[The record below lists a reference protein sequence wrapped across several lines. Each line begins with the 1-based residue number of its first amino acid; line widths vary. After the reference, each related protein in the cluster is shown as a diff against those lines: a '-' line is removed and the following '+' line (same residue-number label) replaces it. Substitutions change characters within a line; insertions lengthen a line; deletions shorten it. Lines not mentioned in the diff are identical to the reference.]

1 MGTMRT
7 STTEA
12 SRRPPGADGERV
24 RRVLVSTALIG
35 SAALTGLA
43 VVWLF
48 VPELDPHRSGDL
60 ESLGSVVFGPTAS
73 AVSTAAIG
81 LAGVA
86 LAAALTRRGTHSRRW
101 AALGAA
107 GLSTLIAVVLGSLTT
122 AVLAGYLF
130 GMASVVAGIVT
141 IGVMLVRSP
150 RLGVVLLA
158 GLLGLAAI
166 AFWGAGI
173 TLAAAWSL
181 ATSFIGALAAAWQL
195 LASATVILVTT
206 LAWAAIAIIA
216 IRVGPTGRA
225 IETWLVRHRVALT
238 VLAAIGPLPYAF
250 ARLSWLSPWPLF
262 IPPQSEYAPVMLAT
276 GLMLGAG
283 AFAASLLTLGLILPW
298 GRTFPAWMPR
308 VGGRPVPVATAAVPG
323 SIASAV
329 LCLSAVPMFVTVVG
343 DAAAPADA
351 VMLALVL
358 PFWFW
363 GPMLGLAVWAY
374 VAWRSREA
382 TLTVTASAQRS

>member
-7 STTEA
+7 STTAA
-12 SRRPPGADGERV
+12 SRRPPGRGGERL
-24 RRVLVSTALIG
+24 RRVLVTTALIG

-43 VVWLF
+43 LVWLF

-60 ESLGSVVFGPTAS
+60 ESLGSVVFGSTPTA
-73 AVSTAAIG
+73 VITVAIG

-86 LAAALTRRGTHSRRW
+86 LAAALTRRGAHSRRW

-107 GLSTLIAVVLGSLTT
+107 GLSALIAVVLGSMTT

-150 RLGVVLLA
+150 RLGAVLLA

-173 TLAAAWSL
+173 TLAATWSL

-195 LASATVILVTT
+195 LASAAVILVTT

-225 IETWLVRHRVALT
+225 IEAWLVRHRVALT

-250 ARLSWLSPWPLF
+250 ARLSWLTPWPLF

-308 VGGRPVPVATAAVPG
+308 VGGRPVPVAAAAVPG

-351 VMLALVL
+351 ILLALVL

-382 TLTVTASAQRS
+382 TLTATASADPS

>member
-12 SRRPPGADGERV
+12 SRRPPGPDGERV

-250 ARLSWLSPWPLF
+250 ARLSWL
-262 IPPQSEYAPVMLAT
+262 T
-276 GLMLGAG
+276 
-283 AFAASLLTLGLILPW
+283 
-298 GRTFPAWMPR
+298 
-308 VGGRPVPVATAAVPG
+308 PVAAVHPAAVRVRTRDARDRPHARGGSLRGEPAHARSDPAVGPHLPG
-323 SIASAV
+323 VDATRRGSTGSR
-329 LCLSAVPMFVTVVG
+329 G
-343 DAAAPADA
+343 DGSRAGFDRQRRALPLGRAD
-351 VMLALVL
+351 VRD
-358 PFWFW
+358 
-363 GPMLGLAVWAY
+363 G
-374 VAWRSREA
+374 RR
-382 TLTVTASAQRS
+382 

>member
-1 MGTMRT
+1 MGTMHT
-7 STTEA
+7 STTGT
-12 SRRPPGADGERV
+12 SLRPPDRGGERL
-24 RRVLVSTALIG
+24 RRVLVITALIG

-43 VVWLF
+43 LVWLF
-48 VPELDPHRSGDL
+48 VPELDPHPSGDL
-60 ESLGSVVFGPTAS
+60 ESLGSVVFGSTAT
-73 AVSTAAIG
+73 AVITAAIG
-81 LAGVA
+81 LTGVVF
-86 LAAALTRRGTHSRRW
+86 AATLTRRGAHSRRW

-107 GLSTLIAVVLGSLTT
+107 GLSVLIAVVLGSMTT

-130 GMASVVAGIVT
+130 GMASVVAGFVT
-141 IGVMLVRSP
+141 VGVMLVRSP
-150 RLGVVLLA
+150 RLGAVLLA
-158 GLLGLAAI
+158 GLLGLVAI

-173 TLAAAWSL
+173 TLAATWSL
-181 ATSFIGALAAAWQL
+181 ATSFVGALAAAWPL
-195 LASATVILVTT
+195 LASALVILVTT
-206 LAWAAIAIIA
+206 LAWAAIAISA

-225 IETWLVRHRVALT
+225 IEAWLVRHRIALT

-250 ARLSWLSPWPLF
+250 ARLSWLTPWPLF
-262 IPPQSEYAPVMLAT
+262 SPPQAEYAPVMLAT

-308 VGGRPVPVATAAVPG
+308 VGGRPVPVPAAAVPG

-351 VMLALVL
+351 VLIALVL

-382 TLTVTASAQRS
+382 TLSMAARP

>member
-7 STTEA
+7 STTET
-12 SRRPPGADGERV
+12 SRRPPSRGGERL
-24 RRVLVSTALIG
+24 RRVLVTTALIG

-43 VVWLF
+43 LVWLF
-48 VPELDPHRSGDL
+48 VPELDPHPSGDL
-60 ESLGSVVFGPTAS
+60 ESLGSVVFGPTAT
-73 AVSTAAIG
+73 AVVTAAIG

-86 LAAALTRRGTHSRRW
+86 IAAALTRRGAHARRW
-101 AALGAA
+101 AAVGAA
-107 GLSTLIAVVLGSLTT
+107 GISVLIAVVLGSMTT

-130 GMASVVAGIVT
+130 GMASVLAGIVT
-141 IGVMLVRSP
+141 VGVMLVRSP
-150 RLGVVLLA
+150 RLGAVLLA
-158 GLLGLAAI
+158 GLLGLVAI
-166 AFWGAGI
+166 AFWGAEI
-173 TLAAAWSL
+173 TLAATWSL
-181 ATSFIGALAAAWQL
+181 ATSFVGALAAAGPL
-195 LASATVILVTT
+195 LVSAAVIVVTT
-206 LAWAAIAIIA
+206 LVWAAIAISA

-225 IETWLVRHRVALT
+225 FDAWLVRHRVALT

-250 ARLSWLSPWPLF
+250 ARLSWLTPWPLF
-262 IPPQSEYAPVMLAT
+262 GSPQAEYAPVVLAT

-298 GRTFPAWMPR
+298 GHAFPTWMPR
-308 VGGRPVPVATAAVPG
+308 VGGRPVPVAAAAVPG
-323 SIASAV
+323 SIASVV

-351 VMLALVL
+351 FLIALVL

-382 TLTVTASAQRS
+382 TLSVAARR